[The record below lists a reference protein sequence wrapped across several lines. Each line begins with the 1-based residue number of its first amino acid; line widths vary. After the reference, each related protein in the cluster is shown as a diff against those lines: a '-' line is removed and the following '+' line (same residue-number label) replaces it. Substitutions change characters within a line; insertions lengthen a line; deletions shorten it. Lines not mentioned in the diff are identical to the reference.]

1 MSKMNFIIPGS
12 DNLVSHFEE
21 VDGRKVLYVDGSPFA
36 VLTVEIPWWD
46 LLYDQYSETLD
57 VYDYLYPAAK
67 KMGLNA
73 IKVPIKWSMVEA
85 EKGRYDF
92 TYLEH
97 AKKMAEENDLKL
109 VVGWFGHYASG
120 DGNIY
125 RNMTGEVFAPMYVIE
140 DVKTYPRAIDGDGV
154 AHHNSASYDSTAIVE
169 VETDAFTAFMK
180 HIREIDEATQTI
192 VMVQVEN
199 EIAVFG
205 ADRQN
210 RKMWRDH
217 SQSSN
222 RKFIE
227 KKFTDED
234 DLKFSACAMTT
245 NWLQPMTDAG
255 KKEYPLPFFVNFVG
269 GQLEDWMVGGS
280 PGEDVNTY
288 LVNCPALDFCGLNL
302 YTQPGRSV
310 NDLRAALT
318 AYKVGRNLPSIT
330 ETNSDMSGIAPRLAC
345 LSVGEFGSPI
355 FAPWALNASYPTPYQ
370 PYVLED
376 GSIANGGP
384 GLRECYETINKAMA
398 PIAYYAG
405 TNKLK
410 VFMGVDPGEKFS
422 ITTDLNG
429 AKLMV
434 SGQANGQVI
443 IIHPNEREF
452 LIAGYRCQISIA
464 TDKAIWPNLKDIKVE
479 KGKWEGNQWFTEGE
493 VHYTI
498 NQSESTIGISL
509 NTSQVQ
515 RIEIG

>member
-1 MSKMNFIIPGS
+1 MEQKDFNIPRS
-12 DNLVSHFEE
+12 DNLMPHFEQ
-21 VDGRKVLYVDGSPFA
+21 VDGRKVLYVDGSPFT

-46 LLYDQYSETLD
+46 LLCGQYHETQH

-67 KMGLNA
+67 KMELNS
-73 IKVPIKWSMVEA
+73 IKVPIKWSMVEP
-85 EKGRYDF
+85 EKGKYDF
-92 TYLEH
+92 SYLEH
-97 AKKMAEENDLKL
+97 VKKMAEDNELKL

-140 DVKTYPRAIDGDGV
+140 DEETYPRAVDSEGIV
-154 AHHNSASYDSTAIVE
+154 HHNSASYDTPAIVE
-169 VETDAFTAFMK
+169 VETAAFRAFIQ
-180 HIREIDEATQTI
+180 HIRKIDKDTRTI

-217 SQSSN
+217 SLASN
-222 RKFIE
+222 KRFADQG
-227 KKFTDED
+227 FND
-234 DLKFSACAMTT
+234 DLKFSAWTMTA
-245 NWLQPMTDAG
+245 NWLQPLTEVG
-255 KKEYPLPFFVNFVG
+255 KKEYPLPFFANFVG
-269 GQLEDWMVGGS
+269 GQLADWMVGGS
-280 PGEDVNTY
+280 PGEDVAAY
-288 LVNCPALDFCGLNL
+288 LDNCPALDFCGLNL

-310 NDLRAALT
+310 NDLRSALT

-330 ETNSDMSGIAPRLAC
+330 ETNSDLSGIAPRLAYI
-345 LSVGEFGSPI
+345 SVGEFGSPI
-355 FAPWALNASYPTPYQ
+355 FAPWALNVSYPTPYQ

-376 GSIANGGP
+376 GTIANGGL

-410 VFMGVDPGEKFS
+410 VFMGVDPREKFA

-429 AKLMV
+429 AKVMV
-434 SGQANGQVI
+434 NGQANGQVI

-464 TDKAIWPNLKDIKVE
+464 TDKTIWPDLKDIKVE
-479 KGKWEGNQWFTEGE
+479 NGKWDGDQWIAEGE
-493 VHYTI
+493 VHYSI
-498 NQSESTIGISL
+498 NQSESTIDISMNKSMVL
-509 NTSQVQ
+509 RV
-515 RIEIG
+515 EI